1 MPVTKQEDDVL
12 VKLKSN
18 QVTICVAATGSG
30 ISVAQ
35 RVAKERAETI
45 GQTEGYQVRFDSKL
59 PQSNDSI
66 TFCTTGFFL
75 RRLQNSLGDGAED
88 HTWLDTI
95 THVVLDEVHE
105 RDVETDLLLVVIR
118 HVLAERKKMGKP
130 ELKLVLMSATID
142 PALLQNYFAESQP
155 VGPGDSI
162 VKRLTPVVD
171 ISGRSFPV
179 QKHFLEETVPRLE
192 RLRLPP
198 NMGGWIWQEKNMRD
212 YLDRELRQQGG
223 MRQIGGPSS
232 SSAGGEGA
240 DSIDVLELPYPL
252 VAMMIADVLA
262 RSQDGHVLVF
272 LPGWDEIKAVNT
284 ILIDPRRYP
293 LLGLPFDNPDRYDI
307 HVLHSAVRNV
317 EQQAVFELPRSL
329 SIRRIILA
337 TNITETSITIL
348 DVVYVVD
355 TSWIKE
361 KRD

>member
-1 MPVTKQEDDVL
+1 MREQSLGLPVTKQEDDVL

-18 QVTICVAATGSG
+18 QVTISVAATGSG

-45 GQTEGYQVRFDSKL
+45 GRFDSKL
-59 PQSNDSI
+59 PQANDSI

-75 RRLQNSLGDGAED
+75 RRLQNSLGDGAEV
-88 HTWLDTI
+88 HTWLDII

-171 ISGRSFPV
+171 IPGRSFPV

-198 NMGGWIWQEKNMRD
+198 NMGGWIWQEKNVRD
-212 YLDRELRQQGG
+212 YLDRE
-223 MRQIGGPSS
+223 
-232 SSAGGEGA
+232 EGTN
-240 DSIDVLELPYPL
+240 SIDVLELPYPL

-284 ILIDPRRYP
+284 ILMDPRRYP
-293 LLGLPFDNPDRYDI
+293 LLGLPFDNPDRYNI
-307 HVLHSAVRNV
+307 HVLHSAVRIV
-317 EQQAVFELPRSL
+317 EQQAAFELPRSL

-337 TNITETSITIL
+337 TNIAETSITIL

-355 TSWIKE
+355 TSRIKE